1 MNTDNWLSLPMMS
14 YGKERRKLI
23 KDLFTANPNARF
35 CVNTK
40 YRPQVKE
47 DPDLKKLIRMG
58 FLVQKRMHC
67 GVRSACSYLEKAI

>member
-1 MNTDNWLSLPMMS
+1 MNTLNWLYVPMMP

-23 KDLFTANPNARF
+23 KDWFTANPSGRY

-40 YRPQVKE
+40 HRPQVKE

-58 FLVQKRMHC
+58 FLKQMRMHTS
-67 GVRSACSYLEKAI
+67 VHHARSYLEKA